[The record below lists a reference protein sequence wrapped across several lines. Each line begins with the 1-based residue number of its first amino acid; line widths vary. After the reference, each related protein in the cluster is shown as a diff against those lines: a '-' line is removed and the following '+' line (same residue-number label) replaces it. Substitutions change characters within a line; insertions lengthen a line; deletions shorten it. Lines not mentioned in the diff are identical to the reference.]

1 MVAMRV
7 SLNIHTPGHTPNS
20 KKEDCLAF
28 SDFGVFFLRNMRLL
42 HKSYSS
48 YPQVNISP
56 QNQA

>member
-1 MVAMRV
+1 MMNDA
-7 SLNIHTPGHTPNS
+7 GDDES
-20 KKEDCLAF
+20 KHNAIRENQIY
-28 SDFGVFFLRNMRLL
+28 GIERLL